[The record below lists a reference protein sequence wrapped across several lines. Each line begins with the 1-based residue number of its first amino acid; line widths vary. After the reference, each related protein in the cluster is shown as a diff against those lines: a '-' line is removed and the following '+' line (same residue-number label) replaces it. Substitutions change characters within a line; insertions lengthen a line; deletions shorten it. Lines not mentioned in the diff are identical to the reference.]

1 MIPAPGGG
9 DHPYDRAGAPLISCR
24 DLGKTYRVG
33 DVVIA
38 ALNDVSLDIRAGE
51 LVAIMGPSGSGKS
64 TLMHLIG
71 ALDVPSAGTLRI
83 DGRNVGALSADEL
96 ADLRNETIGFVFQ
109 QFNLLPRTAALD
121 NVKLPLLYGRRP
133 RGDADARARHC
144 LAEVDLADRLDHQ
157 PSQLSGGEQQRVAIA
172 RALVNEPKI
181 ILADEP
187 TGALDTQTSHA
198 IMHLLQRLNES
209 GITVVLVT
217 HEPEI
222 AAYASRV
229 VRLRDGRVIEDGAPA
244 ERALT

>member
-1 MIPAPGGG
+1 
-9 DHPYDRAGAPLISCR
+9 
-24 DLGKTYRVG
+24 
-33 DVVIA
+33 
-38 ALNDVSLDIRAGE
+38 
-51 LVAIMGPSGSGKS
+51 
-64 TLMHLIG
+64 
-71 ALDVPSAGTLRI
+71 LRI
-83 DGRNVGALSADEL
+83 DGRNIGELSADAL

-222 AAYASRV
+222 ATYAHRV
-229 VRLRDGRVIEDGAPA
+229 VRLRDGRVVEDGAPA